1 MCVVCVL
8 VCWLLYRCKVLDT
21 LAVIEFLRQKLQDH
35 EQTQIILVS
44 ILSSTY
50 ITLNTTTS
58 LLSVYSQQ
66 YIYHA

>member
-1 MCVVCVL
+1 M
-8 VCWLLYRCKVLDT
+8 LDT